1 MLRFFS
7 FETSV
12 IDKTT
17 FKNKKQDAFMKRIET
32 SLSEAEHT
40 AWQNFCSEADKT
52 SSSLLREFVKKSI
65 AHTKIDAVNLAEK
78 PFAKTL
84 KSKKITVSFTQGEC
98 DAIIEKVAL
107 EGYKNPTDWLRC
119 LVMNVLY
126 QEAVL
131 TDKEIHALEKL
142 CHQLWAIGHNLNQ
155 VTRALNANF
164 NATDTLK
171 LDIVQSIKN
180 LNTETRDAFSALI
193 RQKKNR
199 WQKKE
204 SHKSKKS

>member
-1 MLRFFS
+1 
-7 FETSV
+7 
-12 IDKTT
+12 
-17 FKNKKQDAFMKRIET
+17 MKRIET

-40 AWQNFCSEADKT
+40 TWQNICSETGKT

-65 AHTKIDAVNLAEK
+65 AHIPIN
-78 PFAKTL
+78 PAKASNKVI
-84 KSKKITVSFTQGEC
+84 KSKSITVSFTQIEC

-107 EGYKNPTDWLRC
+107 EGYKNPTDWLRS
-119 LVMNVLY
+119 LVMNILY

-131 TDKEIHALEKL
+131 TDNEIHALEKL
-142 CHQLWAIGHNLNQ
+142 SHQLWAIGHNLNQ
-155 VTRALNANF
+155 ITRAININF
-164 NATDTLK
+164 NATDQLK
-171 LDIVQSIKN
+171 LEMVQSLKN

-193 RQKKNR
+193 RQNKNR